1 MTETKKQGAVKPRTA
16 RRKGQEQRKKR
27 WVLPV
32 LLGVGSLL
40 LIAAAVLA
48 LGQKPGPANL
58 EAGEAPLLAVDREKV
73 DLGDMKFDQPAEVSF
88 EITNTGADTLQFLEQ
103 PYIEVKEGC

>member
-1 MTETKKQGAVKPRTA
+1 MTETKKQRAE
-16 RRKGQEQRKKR
+16 RRKSREQRRKR
-27 WVLPV
+27 MILPL
-32 LLGVGSLL
+32 LLGVGGLL

-48 LGQKPGPANL
+48 LRQKPGPANL
-58 EAGEAPLLAVDREKV
+58 EAGEAPVLSVDREKV

-88 EITNTGADTLQFLEQ
+88 EITNTGAGALQFLEQ